1 MKKLFPTVAIAAAAL
16 TFMPLLPAGAQS
28 FYTNSYDNFHSGY
41 GGNFHF
47 GYRGNL
53 NAQQAQ
59 IRARIEN
66 ARARGFLTVN
76 EYNNLMRAFN
86 QIAVRESALRA
97 NGFNW
102 RERQQLAN
110 RLQNLSDRVNRQIYD
125 RQTAGRWG
133 NRWW

>member
-1 MKKLFPTVAIAAAAL
+1 MKKLLPTVAIAATVL
-16 TFMPLLPAGAQS
+16 TFLPMLPADAQ
-28 FYTNSYDNFHSGY
+28 FYPNNVYFHQ
-41 GGNFHF
+41 
-47 GYRGNL
+47 RTNL

-66 ARARGFLTVN
+66 ARARGFLTAN

-86 QIAVRESALRA
+86 QIAFRESRLRA
-97 NGFNW
+97 GGFNW

-125 RQTAGRWG
+125 RQTAGRNWG
-133 NRWW
+133 NRWWY